1 MIRKSSIFIDVDS
14 SNVRV
19 AMTENNELSE
29 FYIESSSKK
38 KLVGNIY
45 KGVVVNVL
53 QGMQAAFVDIGLEKN
68 AFLYVGDMIIDR
80 SELDNHIID
89 IPEKLTITPGDEIMV
104 QVVKD
109 EVGTKGARISS
120 NISLPGRSI
129 VMTPTLDFLGVSR
142 KIEDEK
148 VREKLTKIVKSH
160 APNSCGYIIRTVAP
174 EMSKKEILL
183 EIKSLQKLWEKI
195 NQSFK
200 KARPREL
207 IYTEGDLVSR
217 TVRDMLNS
225 NIEHIITNS
234 KEVYDTI
241 SDHLVKS
248 LAVCADKLELYSGK
262 IDMLKSFGIRQKIDM
277 LLDRKV
283 WLKSGGYL
291 IFDKTEALTVIDVN
305 SGKYTGNGNL
315 LEDTVFEVNLEAA
328 IEIARQLRLRNIGGI
343 IVVDFIDME
352 LNEHKEKLL
361 EVFEQYLSR
370 DRTKCKILGM
380 TRLGLVELTRKKM
393 RNDISSYIQDECT
406 VCHGSG
412 RIYSTSSIADKIRT
426 DLMDLFATL
435 NPPAVTITVNPDVM
449 TKIFGGAF
457 SKECETIWSGKR
469 IYMIPDEHLIR
480 EIYRIQAEKDKIL
493 SLPDSARLVY

>member
-14 SNVRV
+14 SSVRV

-80 SELDNHIID
+80 SELDNHVIN

-142 KIEDEK
+142 KIADER
-148 VREKLTKIVKSH
+148 VREKLTKIVQSH
-160 APNSCGYIIRTVAP
+160 APKGCGYIIRTVAP
-174 EMSKKEILL
+174 EISKKEIIC
-183 EIKSLQKLWEKI
+183 EIKKLQKLWETI
-195 NQSFK
+195 NQNFK
-200 KARPREL
+200 KARTREL
-207 IYTEGDLVSR
+207 IYTEGDLISR
-217 TVRDMLNS
+217 TVRDMLNT
-225 NIEHIITNS
+225 NIEQIVTNS
-234 KEVYDTI
+234 KEAYDTI
-241 SDHLVKS
+241 SEHLVKS

-262 IDMLKSFGIRQKIDM
+262 TDMFKAYGIRQKIDM

-291 IFDKTEALTVIDVN
+291 IIDKTEALTVIDVN
-305 SGKYTGNGNL
+305 SGKYTGNGTL

-328 IEIARQLRLRNIGGI
+328 AEIARQIRLRNIGGI
-343 IVVDFIDME
+343 IVIDFIDME
-352 LNEHKEKLL
+352 LIEHKERLL
-361 EVFEQYLSR
+361 EVLEEHVSH

-380 TRLGLVELTRKKM
+380 TRLGLVELTRKKV

-406 VCHGSG
+406 MCHGSG
-412 RIYSTSSIADKIRT
+412 RILSVASVANKIRT

-435 NPPAVTITVNPDVM
+435 NPPAVTITVNPEI
-449 TKIFGGAF
+449 TAKIFSGFF
-457 SKECETIWSGKR
+457 SKDCETIWSSKR
-469 IYMIPDEHLIR
+469 IYMISDEHLSR
-480 EIYRIQAEKDKIL
+480 EIYRIQVEKDRIL
-493 SLPDSARLVY
+493 SLPDNARLVY

>member
-19 AMTENNELSE
+19 AMTENNELAE

-80 SELDNHIID
+80 SELENHVID
-89 IPEKLTITPGDEIMV
+89 IPEKLTIKPGDEIMV

-120 NISLPGRSI
+120 NISLPARSV
-129 VMTPTLDFLGVSR
+129 VMTPTLNFFGVSR
-142 KIEDEK
+142 KIQDEK
-148 VREKLTKIVKSH
+148 VREKLLKLVQDH
-160 APNSCGYIIRTVAP
+160 APKGCGFIIRTVAP
-174 EMSKKEILL
+174 EISKREILS
-183 EIKSLQKLWEKI
+183 EIKSLYKLWEAI
-195 NQSFK
+195 NQKFK
-200 KARPREL
+200 TARPREL
-207 IYTEGDLVSR
+207 IYTEGDLVFR

-241 SDHLVKS
+241 SEHLVKS
-248 LAVCADKLELYSGK
+248 LSVCADKLELYTGK
-262 IDMLKSFGIRQKIDM
+262 TDMFKSYGIRQKIDM

-291 IFDKTEALTVIDVN
+291 IIDKTEALTVIDVN
-305 SGKYTGNGNL
+305 SGKYTGNGTL

-328 IEIARQLRLRNIGGI
+328 VEIARQIRLRNIGGI
-343 IVVDFIDME
+343 VVIDFIDME

-361 EVFEQYLSR
+361 QVLEESLSR
-370 DRTKCKILGM
+370 DRTKCKVLGM
-380 TRLGLVELTRKKM
+380 TRLGLVELTRKKV
-393 RNDISSYIQDECT
+393 RNDISSYLQDECT
-406 VCHGSG
+406 MCHGSG
-412 RIYSTSSIADKIRT
+412 RIYSTSSVADRIRT

-435 NPPAVTITVNPDVM
+435 NPPAVTVTVNPEVM
-449 TKIFGGAF
+449 TKVFTGAF
-457 SKECETIWSGKR
+457 SKECETIWAGKR
-469 IYMIPDEHLIR
+469 IYMIPDERLSR

-493 SLPDSARLVY
+493 TLPDTARLVY